1 MYLNASRTLF
11 GETFCQRIYEEFLLA
26 EALAGRIEAPG
37 FLEAW
42 RDWQLYDKYG
52 AWVSAD
58 WSGHIKPAVDL
69 TKLTTGYTALIDQG
83 LITRDRAA
91 RELTGTKYS
100 KNVQK
105 LARENAAL
113 AEANKPM
120 VELEKPPAP
129 PPPGDSEGGDDEE
142 ERDEEAEALRLVSSA

>member
-1 MYLNASRTLF
+1 
-11 GETFCQRIYEEFLLA
+11 
-26 EALAGRIEAPG
+26 
-37 FLEAW
+37 
-42 RDWQLYDKYG
+42 
-52 AWVSAD
+52 
-58 WSGHIKPAVDL
+58 
-69 TKLTTGYTALIDQG
+69 
-83 LITRDRAA
+83 
-91 RELTGTKYS
+91 
-100 KNVQK
+100 VQK